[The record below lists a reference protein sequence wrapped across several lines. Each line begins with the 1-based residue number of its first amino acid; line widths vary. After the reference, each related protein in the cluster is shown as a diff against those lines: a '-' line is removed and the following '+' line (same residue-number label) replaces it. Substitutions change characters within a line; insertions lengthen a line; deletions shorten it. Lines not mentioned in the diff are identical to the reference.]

1 MEQSQSMRYRYG
13 IGGRTE
19 GLTQGLGS
27 HHARWL
33 GRRLAGGNND
43 KAVQLA
49 PTWDA
54 ELELFQYIF
63 EPQTDTGPAAPVCC
77 IVAAARLSID
87 RSERF
92 RVDGIGAQHES
103 C

>member
-1 MEQSQSMRYRYG
+1 ML
-13 IGGRTE
+13 
-19 GLTQGLGS
+19 LTFS
-27 HHARWL
+27 CWDHIM
-33 GRRLAGGNND
+33 LAGSDEGWQAATID

-54 ELELFQYIF
+54 ELELVQCTF
-63 EPQTDTGPAAPVCC
+63 EPQADTGPAALVCC